1 MPLSNEDF
9 NMICFRL
16 DKIIDL
22 LTPKDK
28 QPENPKSDR
37 ALKSIEELE
46 DEEIIKIL
54 QYEEPKMGVSANPK
68 AVLELEYE
76 ELREIKEIAISR
88 VYNTIS
94 AAFDSYF
101 TCFGLASKAEVEK
114 IIKKARDGE

>member
-16 DKIIDL
+16 EKIIDL

-28 QPENPKSDR
+28 QPDKS
-37 ALKSIEELE
+37 KKEFE
-46 DEEIIKIL
+46 DETRKIL

-76 ELREIKEIAISR
+76 ELREIKEIAINR
-88 VYNTIS
+88 AYNEIS
-94 AAFDSYF
+94 AAFNSFF
-101 TCFGLASKAEVEK
+101 TYYGWASKAEVEK

>member
-1 MPLSNEDF
+1 MPLSNADF

-37 ALKSIEELE
+37 ALKLIEELE
-46 DEEIIKIL
+46 EATIKIL
-54 QYEEPKMGVSANPK
+54 Q
-68 AVLELEYE
+68 YE

-101 TCFGLASKAEVEK
+101 TLSYGWASKAEVEK
-114 IIKKARDGE
+114 IIKKVRDGE

>member
-28 QPENPKSDR
+28 QPENPNDR
-37 ALKSIEELE
+37 GLKLINEFEEATR
-46 DEEIIKIL
+46 KIL

-76 ELREIKEIAISR
+76 ELREIKEIAINGA
-88 VYNTIS
+88 YNEIS

-101 TCFGLASKAEVEK
+101 TCFGWASKAEVEK

>member
-1 MPLSNEDF
+1 MPLSNADF

-37 ALKSIEELE
+37 ALKLIEELE
-46 DEEIIKIL
+46 EATIKIL

-76 ELREIKEIAISR
+76 ELIKIKEIAISG
-88 VYNTIS
+88 VYNKIS
-94 AAFDSYF
+94 SAFDSYF
-101 TCFGLASKAEVEK
+101 TCYGWASKAEVEK
-114 IIKKARDGE
+114 IIKKVRDGE